1 LKKYFFIVLLFVTV
15 DLYGTQSSGDLHK
28 WDWKKDT
35 EVPFQDSRNG
45 LYYGIIDGKVIVAG
59 GCLEASEGVDKSRK
73 MFDEI
78 FIQDT
83 GLEGELRWKKSSV
96 KLPEPIAFGASVDT
110 PFGLILAGGKNL
122 SGYSNKVYLIR
133 MKANDIELSKLQCLP
148 APCAYN
154 SGLYSDGFLYIAG
167 GRNKQ
172 ESLKSFCRLNMIK
185 TKHGSD
191 SLWEIL
197 EPWPGSARYSMVI
210 QPQSDGFQDY
220 LFLFGGS
227 DEEKH
232 FRDCFKYNPSGKDR
246 KWQTISSMPQAFKD
260 AAVAQMGQSHI
271 LLLAN
276 VEDSPEKI
284 QDDRKANMLPVKML
298 TYHTVTDTWAEIGE
312 ISYNIFPGKIY
323 RSDNKIN
330 VLGVEKKQEY
340 PKTILLS
347 AQIPEPKNAF
357 KWLDYVMLIAYL
369 LLLIMIGFY
378 FSKREENT
386 HDYFLGGNR
395 IPWWAAGL
403 SIMATQVSSIGFMA
417 IPAKTYATNW
427 LYFPGILTW
436 FIVVPIV
443 NAFFIPFFRKLNV
456 TSAYEY
462 LEARFNLPVRL
473 SISCIFILFQLVRM
487 SVVLYLPALALS
499 AVTGLGTYQCIII
512 MGILATVYTVAGGI
526 EAVIWTDVVQAG
538 LLIGGATFCVLLVM
552 FSIQG
557 GPKEFFAVACSGGK
571 FDMVQLGWSPYLPVL
586 WVILVGNVFN
596 RITGLVSDQTIVQRY
611 MTTPDIK
618 QAKRALWMDVVV
630 SIPWAIIVFMFGTAL
645 FVFYKKNP
653 ADLSPFVNTDGI
665 VPLFITQ
672 QLPMGI
678 SGIIIAAIFAAAMSS
693 LDSSMHSTS
702 TVIITDFYERFK
714 KVKGGNHLLLARVLT
729 ALLGGFAI
737 LAAIYLATSNIKSL
751 WDFFIKTLGMFTGP
765 MAGVFMLGIF
775 SKRAN
780 GLGALIGLI
789 VGTLSLWVVQEHTR
803 INFFL
808 YAMIGTLVCWLVGYL
823 VSIIFPFYGKNTEGL
838 NVHQT

>member
-1 LKKYFFIVLLFVTV
+1 MLLFVTV

-59 GCLEASEGVDKSRK
+59 GCLEASKGVDKSRK

-271 LLLAN
+271 LL
-276 VEDSPEKI
+276 
-284 QDDRKANMLPVKML
+284 
-298 TYHTVTDTWAEIGE
+298 
-312 ISYNIFPGKIY
+312 
-323 RSDNKIN
+323 
-330 VLGVEKKQEY
+330 
-340 PKTILLS
+340 
-347 AQIPEPKNAF
+347 
-357 KWLDYVMLIAYL
+357 
-369 LLLIMIGFY
+369 
-378 FSKREENT
+378 
-386 HDYFLGGNR
+386 
-395 IPWWAAGL
+395 
-403 SIMATQVSSIGFMA
+403 
-417 IPAKTYATNW
+417 
-427 LYFPGILTW
+427 
-436 FIVVPIV
+436 
-443 NAFFIPFFRKLNV
+443 
-456 TSAYEY
+456 
-462 LEARFNLPVRL
+462 
-473 SISCIFILFQLVRM
+473 
-487 SVVLYLPALALS
+487 
-499 AVTGLGTYQCIII
+499 
-512 MGILATVYTVAGGI
+512 
-526 EAVIWTDVVQAG
+526 
-538 LLIGGATFCVLLVM
+538 
-552 FSIQG
+552 
-557 GPKEFFAVACSGGK
+557 
-571 FDMVQLGWSPYLPVL
+571 
-586 WVILVGNVFN
+586 
-596 RITGLVSDQTIVQRY
+596 
-611 MTTPDIK
+611 
-618 QAKRALWMDVVV
+618 
-630 SIPWAIIVFMFGTAL
+630 
-645 FVFYKKNP
+645 
-653 ADLSPFVNTDGI
+653 
-665 VPLFITQ
+665 
-672 QLPMGI
+672 
-678 SGIIIAAIFAAAMSS
+678 
-693 LDSSMHSTS
+693 
-702 TVIITDFYERFK
+702 
-714 KVKGGNHLLLARVLT
+714 
-729 ALLGGFAI
+729 
-737 LAAIYLATSNIKSL
+737 
-751 WDFFIKTLGMFTGP
+751 
-765 MAGVFMLGIF
+765 
-775 SKRAN
+775 
-780 GLGALIGLI
+780 
-789 VGTLSLWVVQEHTR
+789 
-803 INFFL
+803 
-808 YAMIGTLVCWLVGYL
+808 
-823 VSIIFPFYGKNTEGL
+823 
-838 NVHQT
+838 